1 MTSLFSPSAR
11 EAVEREYA
19 ATPLWR
25 LAGGVCNRCL
35 PWCRTLMLHPAELL
49 YQAFYLIDT
58 LRAVGEEEARRWVEE
73 CGADVERHLRDRL
86 PGLPDAECGA
96 TAAAILL
103 TAAWWLEEADGAG
116 DRCGWRWA
124 VRSLVCQAAACQGGA
139 TVCRDFIGCENL
151 YRRQGRGFM
160 TDYMRREG
168 MLSEDIERLIA
179 PGPARGARAFGR
191 KAKPPVP
198 FTLPYKCRNQVT
210 RCRRIHLVMKLMQA
224 WGWIEEP
231 QHAEDFEHLFDGEP
245 RSCNIKWTGRPLAIL
260 TELMNRLLGQPY
272 MGRVTGLSVTAIVKG
287 QFGKERSSNTE
298 RLDAEARKRIGI
310 IERILDYNKP
320 LPFPS
325 HDGGSD
331 GEDISDQALKAVLAG
346 ELHATRDLRPRCG

>member
-25 LAGGVCNRCL
+25 LAGSVCNRCL

-49 YQAFYLIDT
+49 YQAFCLIDT
-58 LRAVGEEEARRWVEE
+58 LRAAGEEEARRWVEE

-86 PGLPDAECGA
+86 PGVPDAECGA
-96 TAAAILL
+96 TAAVILL

-124 VRSLVCQAAACQGGA
+124 VRSLASQAAACQGGA
-139 TVCRDFIGCENL
+139 AVCRDFIGCENL

-168 MLSEDIERLIA
+168 MLSQDIERLLA
-179 PGPARGARAFGR
+179 PGTRASGK

-198 FTLPYKCRNQVT
+198 YTLPYKCRDQAT

-231 QHAEDFEHLFDGEP
+231 QYAEDFEHLFDGEP
-245 RSCNIKWTGRPLAIL
+245 RSCNIRWTGQSLAIL
-260 TELMNRLLGQPY
+260 TELMSRLLKQPY
-272 MGRVTGLSVTAIVKG
+272 MGRVTGLSATSIVKG
-287 QFGKERSSNTE
+287 QFGKGRSSNTE
-298 RLDAEARKRIGI
+298 RLDAEAQERISI
-310 IERILDYNKP
+310 IVRILDYNKP
-320 LPFPS
+320 LPWRS
-325 HDGGSD
+325 RDGGCD
-331 GEDISDQALKAVLAG
+331 GEDISALVLNAVLAG
-346 ELHATRDLRPRCG
+346 ELHATRDLSPRCG

>member
-25 LAGGVCNRCL
+25 LAGSVCNRCL
-35 PWCRTLMLHPAELL
+35 PWCRTFMLHPAELL

-58 LRAVGEEEARRWVEE
+58 LRAAGEEEARRWVEE

-96 TAAAILL
+96 TAAVILL

-124 VRSLVCQAAACQGGA
+124 VRSLASQAAACQGGGA
-139 TVCRDFIGCENL
+139 VCRDFTGCENL

-160 TDYMRREG
+160 TDYMRQEG
-168 MLSEDIERLIA
+168 MLSQDIERLLA
-179 PGPARGARAFGR
+179 PGMRASGK

-198 FTLPYKCRNQVT
+198 YTLPYKCRDQAT
-210 RCRRIHLVMKLMQA
+210 RRKRILIVMQLMQA

-231 QHAEDFEHLFDGEP
+231 QYAEDFEHLFDGEP
-245 RSCNIKWTGRPLAIL
+245 RSCNIRWTGQSLAIL
-260 TELMNRLLGQPY
+260 TELMSRLLKQPY
-272 MGRVTGLSVTAIVKG
+272 MGRVTGLSATSIVKG
-287 QFGKERSSNTE
+287 QFGKGRSSNTE
-298 RLDAEARKRIGI
+298 RLDAEAQERISI
-310 IERILDYNKP
+310 IVRILDYNKP
-320 LPFPS
+320 LPWRS
-325 HDGGSD
+325 CDGGCD
-331 GEDISDQALKAVLAG
+331 GEDISALALNAVLAG
-346 ELHATRDLRPRCG
+346 ELHATRDLSPRCG

>member
-19 ATPLWR
+19 AMPLWR
-25 LAGGVCNRCL
+25 LAGSVCNRCL
-35 PWCRTLMLHPAELL
+35 PWCRTFMLHPAELL

-58 LRAVGEEEARRWVEE
+58 LRAAGEEEARRWVEE

-96 TAAAILL
+96 TAAVILL

-124 VRSLVCQAAACQGGA
+124 VRSLASQAAASQGGA
-139 TVCRDFIGCENL
+139 AVCRDFTVCENL

-168 MLSEDIERLIA
+168 MLSQDIERLLA
-179 PGPARGARAFGR
+179 PGTRASGK

-198 FTLPYKCRNQVT
+198 YTLPYKCRDQAT

-231 QHAEDFEHLFDGEP
+231 QYAEDFEHLFDGEP
-245 RSCNIKWTGRPLAIL
+245 RSCNIRWTGQSLAIL
-260 TELMNRLLGQPY
+260 TELMSRLLKQPY
-272 MGRVTGLSVTAIVKG
+272 MGRVTGLSATSIVKG
-287 QFGKERSSNTE
+287 QFGKGRSSNTE
-298 RLDAEARKRIGI
+298 RLDAEAQERISI
-310 IERILDYNKP
+310 IVRILDYNKP
-320 LPFPS
+320 LPWRPR
-325 HDGGSD
+325 DGGCD
-331 GEDISDQALKAVLAG
+331 GEDISALALKAVLAG
-346 ELHATRDLRPRCG
+346 ELHATRDLSPRCG

>member
-25 LAGGVCNRCL
+25 LAGSVCNRCL
-35 PWCRTLMLHPAELL
+35 PWCRTFMLHPAELL

-58 LRAVGEEEARRWVEE
+58 LRAAGEEEARRWVEE

-86 PGLPDAECGA
+86 PGVPDAECGA
-96 TAAAILL
+96 TAAVILL

-116 DRCGWRWA
+116 DRCGWWWA
-124 VRSLVCQAAACQGGA
+124 VRSLASQAAACQGGA
-139 TVCRDFIGCENL
+139 AVCRDFIGCENL

-160 TDYMRREG
+160 TDYMRQEG
-168 MLSEDIERLIA
+168 MLSQDIERLLA
-179 PGPARGARAFGR
+179 PGTRASGK

-198 FTLPYKCRNQVT
+198 HTLPYKCRDQAT

-231 QHAEDFEHLFDGEP
+231 QYAEDFEHLFDGEP
-245 RSCNIKWTGRPLAIL
+245 RSCNIRWTGTLAIL
-260 TELMNRLLGQPY
+260 TELMSRLLKQPY
-272 MGRVTGLSVTAIVKG
+272 MGRVTGLSATSIVKG
-287 QFGKERSSNTE
+287 QFGKGRSSNTE
-298 RLDAEARKRIGI
+298 RLDAEAQERISI
-310 IERILDYNKP
+310 IVRILDYNKP
-320 LPFPS
+320 LPWRS
-325 HDGGSD
+325 RDGGGD
-331 GEDISDQALKAVLAG
+331 GEDISALALNAVLAG
-346 ELHATRDLRPRCG
+346 ELHATRDLSPRCG

>member
-1 MTSLFSPSAR
+1 MTSLFSPNAR

-25 LAGGVCNRCL
+25 LAGSVCNRCL

-58 LRAVGEEEARRWVEE
+58 LRAAGEEEARRWVEE

-86 PGLPDAECGA
+86 PGVPDAECGA
-96 TAAAILL
+96 TAAVILL

-124 VRSLVCQAAACQGGA
+124 VRSLASQAAACQGGA
-139 TVCRDFIGCENL
+139 AVCRDFIGCENL

-160 TDYMRREG
+160 TDYMRQEG
-168 MLSEDIERLIA
+168 ILSQDIERLLA
-179 PGPARGARAFGR
+179 PGTRASGK

-198 FTLPYKCRNQVT
+198 YTLPYKCRDQAT

-231 QHAEDFEHLFDGEP
+231 QYAEDFEHLFDGEP
-245 RSCNIKWTGRPLAIL
+245 RSCNIRWTGQPLAIL
-260 TELMNRLLGQPY
+260 TELMSRLLKQPY
-272 MGRVTGLSVTAIVKG
+272 MGRVTGLSATSIVKG
-287 QFGKERSSNTE
+287 QFGKGRSSNTE
-298 RLDAEARKRIGI
+298 RLDAEAQERISI
-310 IERILDYNKP
+310 IVRILDYNKP
-320 LPFPS
+320 LPWRS
-325 HDGGSD
+325 RDGGGD
-331 GEDISDQALKAVLAG
+331 GEDISALALNAVLAG
-346 ELHATRDLRPRCG
+346 ELHATRDLSPRCG

>member
-25 LAGGVCNRCL
+25 LAGSVCNRCL

-49 YQAFYLIDT
+49 YQAFCLIDT
-58 LRAVGEEEARRWVEE
+58 LRAAGEEEARRWVEE

-86 PGLPDAECGA
+86 PGVPDAECGA
-96 TAAAILL
+96 TAAVILL

-124 VRSLVCQAAACQGGA
+124 VRSLASQAAACQGGA
-139 TVCRDFIGCENL
+139 AVCRDFIGCENL

-168 MLSEDIERLIA
+168 MLSQDIERLLA
-179 PGPARGARAFGR
+179 PGTRASGK

-198 FTLPYKCRNQVT
+198 YTLPYKCRDQAT

-231 QHAEDFEHLFDGEP
+231 QYAEDFEHLFDGEP
-245 RSCNIKWTGRPLAIL
+245 RSCNIRWTGTLAIL
-260 TELMNRLLGQPY
+260 TELMSRLLKQPY
-272 MGRVTGLSVTAIVKG
+272 MGRVTGLSATSIVKG
-287 QFGKERSSNTE
+287 QFGKGRSSNTE
-298 RLDAEARKRIGI
+298 RLDAEAQERISI
-310 IERILDYNKP
+310 IVRILDYNKP
-320 LPFPS
+320 LPWRS
-325 HDGGSD
+325 RDGGGD
-331 GEDISDQALKAVLAG
+331 GEDISALALNAVLAG
-346 ELHATRDLRPRCG
+346 ELHATRDLSPRCG

>member
-25 LAGGVCNRCL
+25 LAGSVCNRCL
-35 PWCRTLMLHPAELL
+35 PWCRTFMLHPAELL

-58 LRAVGEEEARRWVEE
+58 LRAAGEEEARRWVEE

-96 TAAAILL
+96 TAAVILL
-103 TAAWWLEEADGAG
+103 TAAWWLEEADGTG

-124 VRSLVCQAAACQGGA
+124 VRSLASQAAACQGGA
-139 TVCRDFIGCENL
+139 AVCRDFTGCENL

-168 MLSEDIERLIA
+168 MLSQDIERLLV
-179 PGPARGARAFGR
+179 PGMRASGK

-198 FTLPYKCRNQVT
+198 YTLPYKCRDQAT
-210 RCRRIHLVMKLMQA
+210 RCRRIHYVMKLMQA

-231 QHAEDFEHLFDGEP
+231 QYAEDFEHLFDGEP
-245 RSCNIKWTGRPLAIL
+245 RSCNIRWTGQSLAIL
-260 TELMNRLLGQPY
+260 TELMSRLLKQPY
-272 MGRVTGLSVTAIVKG
+272 MGRVTGLSATSIVKG
-287 QFGKERSSNTE
+287 QFGRGRSSNTE
-298 RLDAEARKRIGI
+298 RLDAEAQERISI
-310 IERILDYNKP
+310 IVRILDYNKP
-320 LPFPS
+320 LPWRS
-325 HDGGSD
+325 HDGGCD
-331 GEDISDQALKAVLAG
+331 GEDISALALKAVLAG
-346 ELHATRDLRPRCG
+346 ELHATRDLSPRCG

>member
-25 LAGGVCNRCL
+25 LAGSVCNRCL
-35 PWCRTLMLHPAELL
+35 PWCRTFMLHPAELL

-58 LRAVGEEEARRWVEE
+58 LRAAGEEEARRWVEE

-96 TAAAILL
+96 TAAVILL

-124 VRSLVCQAAACQGGA
+124 VRSLASQAVACQGGA
-139 TVCRDFIGCENL
+139 AVCRDFTGCENL

-168 MLSEDIERLIA
+168 MLSEDIERLLA
-179 PGPARGARAFGR
+179 PGTRASGK

-198 FTLPYKCRNQVT
+198 YTLPYKCRDQAT
-210 RCRRIHLVMKLMQA
+210 RCRRIHLVIKLMQA

-231 QHAEDFEHLFDGEP
+231 QYAEDFEHLFDGEP
-245 RSCNIKWTGRPLAIL
+245 RSCNIRWTGQPLAIL
-260 TELMNRLLGQPY
+260 TELMSRVLNQPY
-272 MGRVTGLSVTAIVKG
+272 MGRVTGLSATSIVKG
-287 QFGKERSSNTE
+287 QFGKGRSSNTE
-298 RLDAEARKRIGI
+298 RLDAEAQERISI
-310 IERILDYNKP
+310 IVRILDYNKP
-320 LPFPS
+320 LPWRS
-325 HDGGSD
+325 HDGGGD
-331 GEDISDQALKAVLAG
+331 GEDISALALNAVLAG
-346 ELHATRDLRPRCG
+346 ELHATRDLSPRCG

>member
-25 LAGGVCNRCL
+25 LAGSVCNRCL
-35 PWCRTLMLHPAELL
+35 PWCRTFMLHPAELL

-58 LRAVGEEEARRWVEE
+58 LRAAGEEEARRWVEE

-86 PGLPDAECGA
+86 PGVPDAECGA
-96 TAAAILL
+96 TAAVILL

-116 DRCGWRWA
+116 DRCGWWWA
-124 VRSLVCQAAACQGGA
+124 VRSLASQAAACQGGA
-139 TVCRDFIGCENL
+139 AVCRDFIGCENL

-168 MLSEDIERLIA
+168 MLSEDIERLLA
-179 PGPARGARAFGR
+179 PGARASGK

-198 FTLPYKCRNQVT
+198 YTLPYKCRDQAA

-231 QHAEDFEHLFDGEP
+231 QYAEDFEHLFDGEP
-245 RSCNIKWTGRPLAIL
+245 RSCNIRWTGQPLAIL
-260 TELMNRLLGQPY
+260 TELMSRLLNQPY
-272 MGRVTGLSVTAIVKG
+272 MGRVTGLSATSIVKG
-287 QFGKERSSNTE
+287 QFGKGRSSNTE
-298 RLDAEARKRIGI
+298 RLDAEAQERISI
-310 IERILDYNKP
+310 IVRILDYNKP
-320 LPFPS
+320 LPWRS
-325 HDGGSD
+325 HDGGGD
-331 GEDISDQALKAVLAG
+331 GEDISALALNAVLAG
-346 ELHATRDLRPRCG
+346 ELHATRDLSPRCG

>member
-25 LAGGVCNRCL
+25 LAGSVCNRCL

-49 YQAFYLIDT
+49 YQTFYLIDT
-58 LRAVGEEEARRWVEE
+58 LRAAGEEEARRWVEE

-96 TAAAILL
+96 TAAVILL

-124 VRSLVCQAAACQGGA
+124 VRSLACQAAACQGGA
-139 TVCRDFIGCENL
+139 AVCRDFIGCENL

-160 TDYMRREG
+160 TDYMRQEG
-168 MLSEDIERLIA
+168 MLSEDIERLLA
-179 PGPARGARAFGR
+179 PGTRASGK

-198 FTLPYKCRNQVT
+198 YTLPYRCRDQAT
-210 RCRRIHLVMKLMQA
+210 RCKRIHFVMKLMQA

-231 QHAEDFEHLFDGEP
+231 QYAEDFEHLFDGEP
-245 RSCNIKWTGRPLAIL
+245 RSCNIRWTGQSLAIL
-260 TELMNRLLGQPY
+260 TELMSRLLKQPY
-272 MGRVTGLSVTAIVKG
+272 MGRVTGLSATSIVKG
-287 QFGKERSSNTE
+287 QFGKGRSSNAE
-298 RLDAEARKRIGI
+298 RLDTEAQERISI
-310 IERILDYNKP
+310 IVRILDYNKP
-320 LPFPS
+320 LPWRS
-325 HDGGSD
+325 RDGGCD
-331 GEDISDQALKAVLAG
+331 GEDISALALKAVLAG
-346 ELHATRDLRPRCG
+346 ELHATRDLSPRCG

>member
-25 LAGGVCNRCL
+25 LAGSVCNRCL

-49 YQAFYLIDT
+49 YQAFCLIDT
-58 LRAVGEEEARRWVEE
+58 LRAAGEEEARRWVEE

-86 PGLPDAECGA
+86 PGVPDAECGA
-96 TAAAILL
+96 TAAVILL

-124 VRSLVCQAAACQGGA
+124 VRSLASQAAACQGGA
-139 TVCRDFIGCENL
+139 AVCRDFIGCENL

-160 TDYMRREG
+160 TDYMRQEG
-168 MLSEDIERLIA
+168 MLSQDIERLLA
-179 PGPARGARAFGR
+179 PGTRASGK

-198 FTLPYKCRNQVT
+198 YTLPYKCRDQST
-210 RCRRIHLVMKLMQA
+210 RRKRILIVMKLMQA

-231 QHAEDFEHLFDGEP
+231 QYAEDFEHLFDGEP
-245 RSCNIKWTGRPLAIL
+245 RSCNIKWTGQPLAIL
-260 TELMNRLLGQPY
+260 TELMSRLLNQPY
-272 MGRVTGLSVTAIVKG
+272 MGRVTGLSATSIVKG
-287 QFGKERSSNTE
+287 QFGKGRSSNTE
-298 RLDAEARKRIGI
+298 RLDAEAQERISI
-310 IERILDYNKP
+310 IVRILDYNKP
-320 LPFPS
+320 LPPRS
-325 HDGGSD
+325 HDGGDD
-331 GEDISDQALKAVLAG
+331 GVDTSALALKAVLAG